1 MVVEGDLPRMATTEG
16 RACGIIRPMKRAD
29 TLATL
34 SRHKPEMQRRFG
46 VRSLALFG
54 SCARGESRADSDIDL
69 LVLLCQPFNYFQ
81 ELRTIV
87 DLLYPLQMESERLIS
102 AKPALVDEFEE
113 GELQLYRNAKREG
126 VSV

>member
-1 MVVEGDLPRMATTEG
+1 MQSIMEQCKQVLEKHYGSRFAGLLLYGSMA
-16 RACGIIRPMKRAD
+16 RNQAD
-29 TLATL
+29 T
-34 SRHKPEMQRRFG
+34 S
-46 VRSLALFG
+46 
-54 SCARGESRADSDIDL
+54 SDIDL
-69 LVLLCQPFNYFQ
+69 LVLLSKPFNYFQ

-113 GELQLYRNAKREG
+113 GDLQLYRNAKREG